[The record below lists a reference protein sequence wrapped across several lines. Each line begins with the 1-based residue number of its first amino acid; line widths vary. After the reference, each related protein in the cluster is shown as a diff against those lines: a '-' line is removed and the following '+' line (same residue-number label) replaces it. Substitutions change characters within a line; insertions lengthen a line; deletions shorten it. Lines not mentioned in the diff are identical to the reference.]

1 MRGVSHGVW
10 LLGLVWMLLATVGV
24 AAPIDSFTFDNQRD
38 EDRFKRLIE
47 EIRCVKCQNTS
58 IAGSNADLA
67 RDHRTKVYDMLK
79 QGKSDDD
86 IRQWFLTRYG
96 DFVLY
101 RPQVD
106 SRTWLLWALPLVLLP
121 VGLFMLVSQLR
132 RRGEEEKS
140 EGADRGESTREAL
153 TAEERQRLEEVLKDG

>member
-1 MRGVSHGVW
+1 MRQNIWKMVRAMVVAV
-10 LLGLVWMLLATVGV
+10 LLLSPLATP
-24 AAPIDSFTFDNQRD
+24 AAPIDSFSFESQSE

-67 RDHRTKVYDMLK
+67 RDHREKVYRMME
-79 QGKSDDD
+79 QGKSDAE
-86 IRQWFLTRYG
+86 IREWFVVRYG

-106 SRTWLLWALPLVLLP
+106 SRTWLLWGLPLLLVP
-121 VGLFMLVSQLR
+121 VGVLMLVLQIR
-132 RRGEEEKS
+132 RQRSTAAAAEVQQETALSKEEQQKL
-140 EGADRGESTREAL
+140 DEAL
-153 TAEERQRLEEVLKDG
+153 K